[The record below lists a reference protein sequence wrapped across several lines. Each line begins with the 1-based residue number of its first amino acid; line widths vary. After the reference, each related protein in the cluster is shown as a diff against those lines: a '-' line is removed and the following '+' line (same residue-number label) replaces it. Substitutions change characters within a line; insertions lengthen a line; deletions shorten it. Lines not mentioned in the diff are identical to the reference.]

1 MFILKLEVKKKKK
14 MLMKL
19 AAIAGGAGVV
29 GYMYLK
35 KHPEKIAMMKSA
47 AKDASRTI
55 YNKLDDE

>member
-1 MFILKLEVKKKKK
+1 MKK
-14 MLMKL
+14 MLMKS